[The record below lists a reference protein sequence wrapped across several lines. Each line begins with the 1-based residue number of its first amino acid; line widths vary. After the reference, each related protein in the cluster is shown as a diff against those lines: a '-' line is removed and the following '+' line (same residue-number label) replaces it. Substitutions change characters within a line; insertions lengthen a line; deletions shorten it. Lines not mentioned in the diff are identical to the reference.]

1 MAAISFFLASS
12 LALLRA
18 SASADFGVAGMAFL
32 APALRLEK
40 ENNLEVLSAYL
51 YFNQE
56 GRDLSVKF
64 GVNLTKQI
72 VHWTYMKLGLH
83 VLLLQKC
90 QVEAHLEHESGLFL
104 QAN

>member
-51 YFNQE
+51 YFNMLS
-56 GRDLSVKF
+56 GRSRLERKAKVGSKF
-64 GVNLTKQI
+64 RKTDRSLN
-72 VHWTYMKLGLH
+72 VHE
-83 VLLLQKC
+83 V
-90 QVEAHLEHESGLFL
+90 
-104 QAN
+104 